1 MPWWS
6 ILPGTRSSVN
16 RARRRLR
23 YALLPLLLC
32 LSGPLLA
39 TSDVQ
44 GRYAELERLRQ
55 RIANLQGELQQD
67 RSRYDSLLGE
77 LRRVERQIGRIG
89 RSINELKRKLDEQ
102 EKRLAGLQARRTTLQ
117 HSIAEQRRYLGGQ
130 IRAAY
135 AMGRQEY
142 FKILLNQQDPSAVG
156 RTLTYYDY
164 LNKARSQRITNL
176 NSTIAELEQVR
187 SKLQSETE
195 RLQVLR
201 RQREQEQQQMSASR
215 QERQGVVATLQTE
228 ISGKD
233 RQLTG
238 LMADEG
244 ELKSLLKAL
253 TDALEDIPAEP
264 GNHQPFARLRGKL
277 QWPTSGQRLVAFGE
291 PRRVGTLRWQ
301 GVVIAGS
308 EGQEVRAVSH
318 GRVAFAD
325 WLRGYGLLL
334 IIDHGDGYMS
344 LYGHNQSLYR
354 EAGEWVERGDLIA
367 AVGNSGGIEKSAL
380 YFEIRKDGKPTDP
393 VRWCRR

>member
-1 MPWWS
+1 MS
-6 ILPGTRSSVN
+6 RV
-16 RARRRLR
+16 RRRLR
-23 YALLPLLLC
+23 YVLIPLLLC

-55 RIANLQGELQQD
+55 RIASLQGELQQD
-67 RSRYDSLLGE
+67 RSRYDTLLGE

-89 RSINELKRKLDEQ
+89 RGINELKRKLDEQ
-102 EKRLAGLQARRTTLQ
+102 EQRLAGLQARRTTLQ
-117 HSIAEQRRYLGGQ
+117 ASIAEQRRYLGGQ

-142 FKILLNQQDPSAVG
+142 FKILLNQQDPSTVG

-164 LNKARSQRITNL
+164 LNKARSQRITAL
-176 NSTIAELEQVR
+176 NGTIAELEQVR
-187 SKLQSETE
+187 RTLQSETE
-195 RLQVLR
+195 RLQALR
-201 RQREQEQQQMSASR
+201 RQREQDQREMSASR
-215 QERQGVVATLQTE
+215 QERQGVVARLQAE

-238 LMADEG
+238 LMADES

-264 GNHQPFARLRGKL
+264 GNHQPFARLKGKL
-277 QWPTSGQRLVAFGE
+277 PWPTRGQRLVAYGE
-291 PRRVGTLRWQ
+291 PRRVGSLRWQ

>member
-1 MPWWS
+1 
-6 ILPGTRSSVN
+6 
-16 RARRRLR
+16 LR
-23 YALLPLLLC
+23 HALLPLLFC
-32 LSGPLLA
+32 LSAPLLA
-39 TSDVQ
+39 ASEVQ
-44 GRYAELERLRQ
+44 SRYAELERLRQ
-55 RIANLQGELQQD
+55 RITALQGELQQD
-67 RSRYDSLLGE
+67 RSRYDTLLGE

-89 RSINELKRKLDEQ
+89 RSINELKRKLTEQ
-102 EKRLAGLQARRTTLQ
+102 EKMLAGLQARRATLQ
-117 HSIAEQRRYLGGQ
+117 ASIVEQRRYLGGQ

-135 AMGRQEY
+135 AMGRQES
-142 FKILLNQQDPSAVG
+142 FKILLNQQDPSVVG

-176 NSTIAELEQVR
+176 NDTVAELEQVR
-187 SKLQSETE
+187 HKLQSETE

-201 RQREQEQQQMSASR
+201 RQREQEQKEMSASR
-215 QERQGVVATLQTE
+215 QERQGVVTGLQAE
-228 ISGKD
+228 IGGKD

-238 LMADEG
+238 LLADES
-244 ELKSLLKAL
+244 ELKSLLRAL

-264 GNHQPFARLRGKL
+264 GNHQPFARLKGKL
-277 QWPTSGQRLVAFGE
+277 PWPTSGSRLVAYGE
-291 PRRVGTLRWQ
+291 PRRVGNLRWQ
-301 GVVIAGS
+301 GVVIAGR

-367 AVGNSGGIEKSAL
+367 AVGNSGGMGKSAL